1 MEDAVQRWLEWETR
15 FPDTPR
21 PSQRQLIKDKNLKRT
36 AFRDRIKGQVNSNLN
51 FLNSKAI
58 ILDSLK
64 NN

>member
-1 MEDAVQRWLEWETR
+1 MEDAVQRWLEWETS

-21 PSQRQLIKDKNLKRT
+21 PSQRQLIKDENLKRT